1 MCHLILHAGYAA
13 EVLGILDFYA
23 VAGYPQNDIVLLT
36 RQLRAKG
43 MCDKQIGIALGL
55 QDRRPFVS
63 DPHYLARLIGFVSSR
78 LPSDASVS
86 RALGTM
92 YEKERKAIATM
103 DDMISEALG
112 QGTGQMPF

>member
-23 VAGYPQNDIVLLT
+23 VARYPQNDIVLLT

-43 MCDKQIGIALGL
+43 MCDKRIGIALGL

-63 DPHYLARLIGFVSSR
+63 DPHYLADLIGFVSSR
-78 LPSDASVS
+78 LPSDPRVS
-86 RALGTM
+86 RALRSV
-92 YEKERKAIATM
+92 YENER
-103 DDMISEALG
+103 EALTSVSFG
-112 QGTGQMPF
+112 